1 MPGEKAAPAGV
12 FVSGGRQPAFLKK
25 DKRLASF
32 DILAIFVRF
41 ISGLPN
47 PATRGYCRKAPFG
60 GFCVFG
66 GALPVR
72 AHDELLAQD
81 GFYAKLYNSS
91 LPQRRWLRR
100 KTFAWTT
107 YNSSFFTI

>member
-1 MPGEKAAPAGV
+1 M
-12 FVSGGRQPAFLKK
+12 
-25 DKRLASF
+25 
-32 DILAIFVRF
+32 RF

-72 AHDELLAQD
+72 AHDELPARD
-81 GFYAKLYNSS
+81 GLYAKLYRG
-91 LPQRRWLRR
+91 Q
-100 KTFAWTT
+100 FAAKALAAEEDFRVD
-107 YNSSFFTI
+107 NV

>member
-72 AHDELLAQD
+72 AHDELPARD
-81 GFYAKLYNSS
+81 GLYAKLYRG
-91 LPQRRWLRR
+91 Q
-100 KTFAWTT
+100 FAAKALAAEED
-107 YNSSFFTI
+107 FRVDHV